1 MCPASSNSDPQAGW
15 AVPLWLTDGPVTLP
29 FPLPGSLGARTS
41 VGISQGRPR
50 GFREEGQMEM
60 VHKKA
65 DHIKIQLHLSV
76 SWEVL

>member
-1 MCPASSNSDPQAGW
+1 M
-15 AVPLWLTDGPVTLP
+15 TLP